1 MTKKRAIVALISA
14 FAVIIGIIVFGG
26 NAGATSYYDD
36 GYGCY
41 EPPET
46 TTTTVYVEE
55 TTTTTPYEEPTTT
68 VAPETTTTTVAP
80 EPVPTTVPETPPT
93 TTPDLPEP
101 EIDTALVV
109 ELPPYIRP
117 LPPVETPVT
126 QTHGGGG
133 ANISFTG

>member
-55 TTTTTPYEEPTTT
+55 TTTTTVVPETTITVPVTTTT
-68 VAPETTTTTVAP
+68 VQTTTTTA
-80 EPVPTTVPETPPT
+80 
-93 TTPDLPEP
+93 PDLPEP
-101 EIDTALVV
+101 EIDTPLIVER

-117 LPPVETPVT
+117 LPPVDTPVT

-133 ANISFTG
+133 ADISFTG